1 MLRIRLMRAERSV
14 LEIVSMQQCASLVA
28 FTNQLR
34 NNEEER
40 EAILTRTAGALSPEE
55 ADELN
60 RVIEEGC
67 EKIDESDW

>member
-1 MLRIRLMRAERSV
+1 
-14 LEIVSMQQCASLVA
+14 MQQCASLVA